1 MTGRGIVSI
10 AAIVIAAGCTTGI
23 ALTDRGA
30 EVTRIADA
38 DIAPG
43 CRLLGDVAIGI
54 PPDAGRP
61 RTEEQLEMLMRNKAG
76 EVGATHVVVEQ
87 SEDRGE
93 HWVGRGRAYRCP
105 ETPPPT
111 VSAAT
116 AGGEDEAAGAGDA
129 EGEGDAE
136 EAPLDE

>member
-1 MTGRGIVSI
+1 MMGRMLVATLAI
-10 AAIVIAAGCTTGI
+10 AIATGCTTGI
-23 ALTDRGA
+23 ALTDRGSQVRRA
-30 EVTRIADA
+30 ADA
-38 DIAPG
+38 DLPPG

-54 PPDAGRP
+54 PPDAARP

-76 EVGATHVVVEQ
+76 EVGATHVIVEH

-111 VSAAT
+111 VSAAS
-116 AGGEDEAAGAGDA
+116 AGGQD
-129 EGEGDAE
+129 EGETEGETE
-136 EAPLDE
+136 E

>member
-1 MTGRGIVSI
+1 MTGRMLVASLAI
-10 AAIVIAAGCTTGI
+10 AIATGCTTGI
-23 ALTDRGA
+23 ALTDRGSQ
-30 EVTRIADA
+30 VTRAADA
-38 DIAPG
+38 DLPPG

-54 PPDAGRP
+54 PPDAARP

-76 EVGATHVVVEQ
+76 EVGATHVIVEH

-111 VSAAT
+111 VSAAS
-116 AGGEDEAAGAGDA
+116 AGGQDEGEGETEAGEDET
-129 EGEGDAE
+129 E
-136 EAPLDE
+136 E